1 MVAADEQA
9 TELEV
14 LQSIFDGDQRF
25 SVVANNKF
33 QYKFG
38 EDGHYQSFLLEIDWP
53 ESYPE
58 TLPLINL
65 DLFYNRHL
73 LPQVK
78 EHIVSTLK
86 QEAESYLGMA
96 ATFTLIE
103 YVKEHFDDLIKDQ
116 VESATMAEEASNLRL
131 SSSESDT
138 ENAKKVNTG
147 NKIQMSKAQKR
158 RMWDRTDASKLGQAE
173 RGWNWVDILGHLS
186 QTRDT

>member
-33 QYKFG
+33 Q
-38 EDGHYQSFLLEIDWP
+38 
-53 ESYPE
+53 
-58 TLPLINL
+58 
-65 DLFYNRHL
+65 
-73 LPQVK
+73 VK
-78 EHIVSTLK
+78 EHIVSRLK